1 MIGKRAKGTS
11 HGGDDVAIYAQG
23 PMSHLFHKTH
33 EQTYVAYVIANSAC
47 IGDYDADDAR
57 CPQKGQGND
66 NHLWPLKSAIEI
78 VVTIFMQV

>member
-1 MIGKRAKGTS
+1 MIGPRAEGSS

-47 IGDYDADDAR
+47 IGEYDAEDAR
-57 CPQKGQGND
+57 CSKKGRGNKSQ
-66 NHLWPLKSAIEI
+66 LQCASAILKMLKDFF
-78 VVTIFMQV
+78 TIL

>member
-1 MIGKRAKGTS
+1 MIGKRAEGTS

-57 CPQKGQGND
+57 CPQNGQG
-66 NHLWPLKSAIEI
+66 KEKTSIFAIDI
-78 VVTIFMQV
+78 VGTKFIQV

>member
-1 MIGKRAKGTS
+1 MIGPRAQGSS

-47 IGDYDADDAR
+47 IGEFDAEDAR
-57 CPQKGQGND
+57 CTQRGQGD
-66 NHLWPLKSAIEI
+66 KSHYLHMCEE
-78 VVTIFMQV
+78 